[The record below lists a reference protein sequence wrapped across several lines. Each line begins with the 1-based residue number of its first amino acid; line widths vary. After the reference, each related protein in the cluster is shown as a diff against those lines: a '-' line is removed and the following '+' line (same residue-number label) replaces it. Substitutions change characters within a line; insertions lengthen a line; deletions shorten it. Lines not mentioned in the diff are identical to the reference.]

1 MNVGKWSEIIVQFI
15 DILKKKTTYKQTF
28 YRLQVE

>member
-15 DILKKKTTYKQTF
+15 DILKKKTYKRTF

>member
-15 DILKKKTTYKQTF
+15 DILKKTYKRTF